1 MAARTTPKRSTSQS
15 GLTLNHFYILLAV
28 LLLVAFLLDT
38 GTGILAVL
46 IWYASGTIGAARV
59 RRLYVKPKAAKAT
72 KTTSTTKA
80 AKTPR
85 RKPA

>member
-1 MAARTTPKRSTSQS
+1 MAARATPKRSTSQS

-59 RRLYVKPKAAKAT
+59 RRLYVKPKTAKAT
-72 KTTSTTKA
+72 KTTSTAKPAKA
-80 AKTPR
+80 PR